1 MKKCFIALACIC
13 LSACYYTVPTS
24 DYYFD
29 DGYVEPNYYSQ
40 TTYVTPSTSY
50 VYVNDRRPDVVYI
63 NDSHHHHHHKPEPHR
78 YYYPNHGSHHD
89 SHKAAPKNHKPE
101 NLKIHERPKMG
112 KGERVVRIPNDG
124 PKHEAHHH
132 DSHAAAPKH
141 GSPHNGSHSP
151 SHHGSKP
158 K

>member
-1 MKKCFIALACIC
+1 MKKCLIALACIY
-13 LSACYYTVPTS
+13 LNACYYTAPAS

-29 DGYVEPNYYSQ
+29 DGYVEPEYYSQ
-40 TTYVTPSTSY
+40 TTYVAPGTSY
-50 VYVNDRRPDVVYI
+50 VYIQDRKPDIVYI
-63 NDSHHHHHHKPEPHR
+63 NDSHHHHKPEPHH
-78 YYYPNHGSHHD
+78 YYYPKHDSHHD

-112 KGERVVRIPNDG
+112 KGEKVVRIPNDG
-124 PKHEAHHH
+124 PKHEAHHN
-132 DSHAAAPKH
+132 DSHAAPAH
-141 GSPHNGSHSP
+141 GSAHNGSHSP

>member
-13 LSACYYTVPTS
+13 LSACYYTVPAS

-63 NDSHHHHHHKPEPHR
+63 NDSHHHHHKPEPHR
-78 YYYPNHGSHHD
+78 YYYPNHGSHH
-89 SHKAAPKNHKPE
+89 SQHAAQPKNHKPE
-101 NLKIHERPKMG
+101 NLRARELPKMG
-112 KGERVVRIPNDG
+112 RGEKVVKVPNETS
-124 PKHEAHHH
+124 KHASHH
-132 DSHAAAPKH
+132 DTSHF
-141 GSPHNGSHSP
+141 S
-151 SHHGSKP
+151 SHHGGRP